1 MKIIN
6 KIFNKI
12 LGVHVLTETPDKNN
26 SYITTKNG
34 KQIANLEGT
43 EFDIGKTVYAN
54 FNKEGYELDP
64 FDTSWDVIH
73 IDGNSLNNH
82 IDNLKYIKI

>member
-1 MKIIN
+1 MQKC
-6 KIFNKI
+6 
-12 LGVHVLTETPDKNN
+12 
-26 SYITTKNG
+26 YITFKNG
-34 KQIANLEGT
+34 KQVANLEGT

-82 IDNLKYIKI
+82 IDNLKYIEV